1 MAAVAVVVVVK
12 AAVATVVAVAVVVKA
27 AVVATSTDLSQN
39 KKGPD
44 RAFFNLDWEIFSLA
58 HDL

>member
-1 MAAVAVVVVVK
+1 VAVVVK
-12 AAVATVVAVAVVVKA
+12 AAVATVV

-39 KKGPD
+39 KKGPF

>member
-1 MAAVAVVVVVK
+1 VAVVVM
-12 AAVATVVAVAVVVKA
+12 A